1 MTNFIILPDSPGN
14 SISEKDIEKGVFRIT
29 VSSKHLFHQCSNK
42 VTVEIKGIRFEATY
56 KAREGRSDTLSV
68 GKIAMSN
75 LNIKAGNSVKIT
87 KTNIG
92 NYKIEKI

>member
-1 MTNFIILPDSPGN
+1 MTNFIILPDSPSN

-29 VSSKHLFHQCSNK
+29 VNSKHLFHQCSNK
-42 VTVEIKGIRFEATY
+42 VIVEIKGLRFEATY
-56 KAREGRSDTLSV
+56 KVREGRSDTLSI

-75 LNIKAGNSVKIT
+75 LNIKTGNSIRIT
-87 KTNIG
+87 KTSNG